1 MELRHL
7 EHFVAVAEQK
17 HFTRAAEAMSISQS
31 GLSASIRALER
42 ELHTSLFVR
51 NTRSV
56 ELTEAGRALL
66 GEGRRTLAAAE
77 AAKDAVAAVQG
88 LLRGTLSV
96 GLEQCLGVVDVPAL
110 LAKFRSAYPGVEIE
124 VRQGGSTPMLDELAS
139 GRLDVAFVATAGHP
153 VDGLDLRPLSTESM
167 VLVCSPEHRLA
178 KAASVSLSELV
189 GESFVD
195 FDSSWGARA
204 IADRA
209 FEVAGIAHPVTIEV
223 NDVHTLLALV
233 SHDLGVALVPE
244 RIAAKRG
251 DHVAVPLAEGAAGH
265 WQVSV
270 AVPSGSAAS
279 LAADALIGMLPTNRS
294 LNQAF

>member
-17 HFTRAAEAMSISQS
+17 HFTRAAEAISISQS

-66 GEGRRTLAAAE
+66 SEGRRTLAAAE

-153 VDGLDLRPLSTESM
+153 IAGLDLQPLSTESM

-178 KAASVSLSELV
+178 SAASVSLSELV

-294 LNQAF
+294 LN